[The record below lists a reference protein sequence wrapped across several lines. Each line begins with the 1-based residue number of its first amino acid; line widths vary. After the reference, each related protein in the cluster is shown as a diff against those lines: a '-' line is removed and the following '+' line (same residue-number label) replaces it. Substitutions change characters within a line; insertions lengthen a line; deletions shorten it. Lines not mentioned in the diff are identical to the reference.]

1 MVEMMYQ
8 LHILIN
14 VQALDSIFKWL
25 PKYYTKIMSLHVHKT
40 TNNLF
45 ALLLYQVNSLITN

>member
-25 PKYYTKIMSLHVHKT
+25 PKYYKKIMSLHVHKT

-45 ALLLYQVNSLITN
+45 ALFLYQVNSLITN